1 MTTIPQYVIESLE
14 RWQRETE
21 VKAFEAAARA
31 IMEAATRNVPN
42 ASGLA
47 LPENKQEQTS
57 TQGVETNRDRVLR
70 ALRAKPG
77 MRPSEVVKWLKSQG
91 NNFNEQSI
99 LTTIK
104 RLQGDVIERHG
115 DGYYI
120 REITEKRA

>member
-1 MTTIPQYVIESLE
+1 MTTIPKYVIEALE

-31 IMEAATRNVPN
+31 IVEAATRNGPG
-42 ASGLA
+42 ASGLM
-47 LPENKQEQTS
+47 LQEEKQEHKSPQV
-57 TQGVETNRDRVLR
+57 GETNRDRVLR

-91 NNFNEQSI
+91 NSFNEQSI

-104 RLQGDVIERHG
+104 RLQDDAIERRGSHG
-115 DGYYI
+115 HFKP
-120 REITEKRA
+120 TMS